1 MKPFKNVFVILTLL
15 FTALFIAS
23 CDGNGG
29 DDKDSGTSGDSIVCT
44 YYMKDDTSVYYVFY
58 GDKTA
63 EYHANGKIKNTRSEL
78 IYSGYPLKAGTVSLK
93 ISSTGTELISFNVK
107 ESNGTLIPTVE
118 LVPGFPV
125 EYTLTLDGEN
135 NNGENEDKDKENQE
149 GSGGNGE
156 NGNTENVNTCKWVLD
171 ADHSIYF
178 IFYPD
183 NTVEYYS
190 YDNLEYDRSTLNYE
204 GTPTEAGTVTI
215 KVNTGVPLFTF
226 TVTKNGSSVTA
237 TENNMGLTYTMAG
250 DSSNNGESGNEE
262 NGGPEEPSTDID
274 ESPLM
279 FMGFENVVTIEKGTD
294 ITGITNTIYSLTSDT
309 TLKFKGGI
317 NSITLTTI
325 AAAISTNDSVKI
337 ALDFSEATGIT
348 EWTNK
353 LAGVKTLYAI
363 SLPGTVTSVQ
373 DEAFKECT
381 NLKAITVP
389 KAITEFP
396 SNLPNDIIINL
407 TDDFWEW
414 MKNPSIIP
422 DGQTLYLNGE
432 KLSNSAGSII
442 IPEGITTILD
452 SAFEGCEW
460 LITMTIPE
468 GVKEIGNYAF
478 KNCTNLTTITIPK
491 SIQSFGEMAFRNCE
505 NLDKVYYK
513 GTLETWLEVSTQDYV
528 FYRFIELPGYDED
541 PWGGYW
547 TWKDVDFYI
556 NGEIVTDVVIPDS
569 VTSLRPYAFSDLRR
583 NLKTV
588 TIPDSVIYIGS
599 SSFDCCTNLT
609 KIHYKG
615 TLETWLNNV
624 LNHGFSLNAEIF
636 YINNEK
642 VTEITDVVIPDSVET
657 IRDYAFYGWERLQT
671 IKIPT
676 TVKSIGTYAF
686 GSCSSLTSI
695 TIPNSVTHIGDLA
708 FARCSALTSITI
720 PSGVTDINW
729 GTFQNCKNLKNVT
742 LPNTVSIIQ
751 TCAFFECESLT
762 NITIP
767 DSVTEIWN
775 QAFLGCISLTSITI
789 PDNVTSIGLGAFS
802 QCSSLVSITIPSS
815 VTSIGEAAFDYC
827 DNLTTINYRGSEEQW
842 AAINIDPNNTTLTT
856 ATIIYNY
863 TDD

>member
-23 CDGNGG
+23 CDESVG
-29 DDKDSGTSGDSIVCT
+29 DNKDSGTSGDSIVCT

-63 EYHANGKIKNTRSEL
+63 EYHANGKIANTRSEL
-78 IYSGYPLKAGTVSLK
+78 IYSGNPLKAGTVSLK
-93 ISSTGTELISFNVK
+93 ISLTGTELISFNVK
-107 ESNGTLIPTVE
+107 ESNGTFIPTVE

-135 NNGENEDKDKENQE
+135 NNGEN
-149 GSGGNGE
+149 SG
-156 NGNTENVNTCKWVLD
+156 T
-171 ADHSIYF
+171 
-178 IFYPD
+178 D
-183 NTVEYYS
+183 N
-190 YDNLEYDRSTLNYE
+190 
-204 GTPTEAGTVTI
+204 
-215 KVNTGVPLFTF
+215 
-226 TVTKNGSSVTA
+226 
-237 TENNMGLTYTMAG
+237 
-250 DSSNNGESGNEE
+250 ES
-262 NGGPEEPSTDID
+262 
-274 ESPLM
+274 SPLM
-279 FMGFENVVTIEKGTD
+279 FMGFDNVVTIKNGTD
-294 ITGITNTIYSLTSDT
+294 ITGITNTIYSLTSNT

-325 AAAISTNDSVKI
+325 AAAMGTNDSVKI

>member
-23 CDGNGG
+23 CDESVG
-29 DDKDSGTSGDSIVCT
+29 DNKDSGTSGDSIVCT

-63 EYHANGKIKNTRSEL
+63 EYHANGKIANTRSEL
-78 IYSGYPLKAGTVSLK
+78 IYSGDPLKAGTVSLK
-93 ISSTGTELISFNVK
+93 ISLTGTELISFNVK

-135 NNGENEDKDKENQE
+135 D
-149 GSGGNGE
+149 
-156 NGNTENVNTCKWVLD
+156 
-171 ADHSIYF
+171 
-178 IFYPD
+178 
-183 NTVEYYS
+183 
-190 YDNLEYDRSTLNYE
+190 
-204 GTPTEAGTVTI
+204 
-215 KVNTGVPLFTF
+215 
-226 TVTKNGSSVTA
+226 
-237 TENNMGLTYTMAG
+237 
-250 DSSNNGESGNEE
+250 NEE
-262 NGGPEEPSTDID
+262 NSGTDN
-274 ESPLM
+274 ESSPLM
-279 FMGFENVVTIEKGTD
+279 FMGFDNVVTIKNGTD

-325 AAAISTNDSVKI
+325 AAAMGTNDSVKI

-556 NGEIVTDVVIPDS
+556 NGEIVTDVVIPNS
-569 VTSLRPYAFSDLRR
+569 VTSIRKFAFCDLRR
-583 NLKTV
+583 NLKSV
-588 TIPDSVIYIGS
+588 TIPNSVTIIE
-599 SSFDCCTNLT
+599 
-609 KIHYKG
+609 H
-615 TLETWLNNV
+615 
-624 LNHGFSLNAEIF
+624 HAFS
-636 YINNEK
+636 
-642 VTEITDVVIPDSVET
+642 V
-657 IRDYAFYGWERLQT
+657 
-671 IKIPT
+671 
-676 TVKSIGTYAF
+676 
-686 GSCSSLTSI
+686 CSSLTSI
-695 TIPNSVTHIGDLA
+695 TIPNSVTIIGNDA
-708 FARCSALTSITI
+708 FDRCSSLTSITI
-720 PSGVTDINW
+720 PNSVKSIEW
-729 GTFQNCKNLKNVT
+729 GTFNQCSSLT
-742 LPNTVSIIQ
+742 SII
-751 TCAFFECESLT
+751 
-762 NITIP
+762 IP
-767 DSVTEIWN
+767 DSVTSLGGFERCSSLTNVVIPN
-775 QAFLGCISLTSITI
+775 SVTHIKSVAFEGCDSLTSITI
-789 PDNVTSIGLGAFS
+789 PDSVIWIGEGAFS
-802 QCSSLVSITIPSS
+802 
-815 VTSIGEAAFDYC
+815 FC
-827 DNLTTINYRGSEEQW
+827 DKLSTINYRGSEEQW
-842 AAINIDPNNTTLTT
+842 NAIQFFNGYEHSIPSNI
-856 ATIIYNY
+856 TIVYNY
-863 TDD
+863 TGD